1 MALSEL
7 FLGDDWTQLG
17 NIPIRLANLAPDA
30 AYPTGGYPT
39 TGALFG
45 GAPTQGFQT
54 ANNGIRG
61 IVLIGQNT
69 ASAGYIPVYNSQT
82 GNWQVFESAAQAA
95 APFTAAPLA
104 EVANGTNLSTL
115 LFNVLVLLAGE

>member
-7 FLGDDWTQLG
+7 FLGDDWTTFG
-17 NIPIRLANLAPDA
+17 NIPVRLANLAPDA

-39 TGALFG
+39 TGAIFG

-69 ASAGYIPVYNSQT
+69 AAAGYVPVYNSQT
-82 GNWQVFESAAQAA
+82 GNWQVFESGIENVAAQ
-95 APFTAAPLA
+95 PLA

>member
-7 FLGDDWTQLG
+7 FLGDDWSTFG
-17 NIPIRLANLAPDA
+17 NIPVRLANLAPDA
-30 AYPTGGYPT
+30 AYPTGGYSL

-45 GAPTQGFQT
+45 GSPTQGFQT

-61 IVLIGQNT
+61 IILVGQNT
-69 ASAGYIPVYNSQT
+69 ASLGYVPVYNSQT
-82 GNWQVFESAAQAA
+82 GNWQVVESAAENVA
-95 APFTAAPLA
+95 AAPLA